1 MIFCLLE
8 NSFCD
13 NFFNIKNSTI
23 SFQSYFLYRSF
34 FWRNS
39 LIPLP
44 IPQKFMVHHKART
57 RVCSIILPVFHHLY
71 HVQPRKVYPKE
82 ASEMVAHEAHASWTG
97 VDSLNIQH
105 LALCRSLMLQARQL
119 LKKKNKGIGLQQK
132 GKDVLKWSVQKCSK
146 IFLNPCTI
154 REKIWWATTLHMD
167 IQQIQKA
174 YRTQW
179 LK

>member
-8 NSFCD
+8 HCFCD

-23 SFQSYFLYRSF
+23 SFQSFFLYGSF

-119 LKKKNKGIGLQQK
+119 LKKKTKALAFNRRERTCWNDLCKS
-132 GKDVLKWSVQKCSK
+132 VLKFSWTHAQYVRKFGEQLHC
-146 IFLNPCTI
+146 
-154 REKIWWATTLHMD
+154 IWTSNRYKNHIVHSD
-167 IQQIQKA
+167 
-174 YRTQW
+174 
-179 LK
+179 